1 MVVIQEE
8 VIGYLNLDN
17 GSLDGE
23 KSVNLK
29 DIRGGINRI
38 LGDWMWKVR
47 KREESRMKLSFFLA
61 E

>member
-38 LGDWMWKVR
+38 LGD
-47 KREESRMKLSFFLA
+47 
-61 E
+61 